1 MKKLNQR
8 TYPIWMAAPGLLLY
22 IIVFIVPTFASFYF
36 SLTIWDLKSAKF
48 VGLDNFITFFTMT
61 NTRMALTNTAIFAIV
76 TCTVKIVLGLLL
88 ARYIC
93 SGIRS
98 ASYLKTV
105 NFFPYL
111 LGNVVVALVFR
122 ALLEPSGTINQF
134 LQSLG
139 FDAIHWLTDGD
150 YALLSCI
157 IVDIWKGIGTVT
169 IILIAGISAIPKS
182 YFEAAAI
189 DGATPWTIFRKIT
202 LPLLL
207 PSINTVLTLCMIGGL
222 RSYDMIQALTGGG
235 PGYSSEVL
243 GTAIYKLFA
252 RGSYGLATAGNVIL
266 FIAVSFIVFPINS
279 FISKR
284 EAEIS

>member
-1 MKKLNQR
+1 MKKMNQK
-8 TYPIWMAAPGLLLY
+8 TYPIWMAVPGLLVY
-22 IIVFIVPTFASFYF
+22 SIVFVVPTFASFYF
-36 SLTIWDLKSAKF
+36 SMTIWDLKDASF
-48 VGLDNFITFFTMT
+48 VGLDNFVTFFTMT
-61 NTRMALTNTAIFAIV
+61 NTRTALINTAVFALV

-98 ASYLKTV
+98 GSYLKTV
-105 NFFPYL
+105 IFFPYL

-122 ALLEPSGTINQF
+122 ALLEPAGTVNQF
-134 LQSLG
+134 LEKLG
-139 FDAIHWLTDGD
+139 FDAVHWLTDKH
-150 YALLSCI
+150 YALLSCM

-169 IILIAGISAIPKS
+169 IILIAGICAIPKS

-189 DGATPWTIFRKIT
+189 DGATPWKTFRKIT

-222 RSYDMIQALTGGG
+222 RSYDLVQALTGGG

-266 FIAVSFIVFPINS
+266 FIAVACIVFPLNS
-279 FISKR
+279 FIAKR
-284 EAEIS
+284 EAEMV

>member
-8 TYPIWMAAPGLLLY
+8 TYPIWMAAPGLLVY

-36 SLTIWDLKSAKF
+36 SMTIWDLKDATF

-61 NTRMALTNTAIFAIV
+61 NTRTALINTAIFALV
-76 TCTVKIVLGLLL
+76 TCTVKIVAGLLL

-93 SGIRS
+93 SGIKS
-98 ASYLKTV
+98 GSYLKTV
-105 NFFPYL
+105 IFFPYL

-122 ALLEPSGTINQF
+122 ALLEPEGTINQF
-134 LQSLG
+134 LMKLG
-139 FDAIHWLTDGD
+139 FDAVHWLTDKH
-150 YALLSCI
+150 YALLSCM

-169 IILIAGISAIPKS
+169 IILIAGICAIPKS

-189 DGATPWTIFRKIT
+189 DGATPWKTFQKIT

-222 RSYDMIQALTGGG
+222 RSYDLIQALTGGG
-235 PGYSSEVL
+235 PGYASEVL

-266 FIAVSFIVFPINS
+266 FIAVAFIVFPLNS
-279 FISKR
+279 FIAKR
-284 EAEIS
+284 EAEMS